1 MGLAAYFPS
10 LARQSKP
17 VLKSSEPDYKEVIQ
31 DPELIAF
38 YAANTPSLRRKAVL
52 ESSVTIGLTKEMA
65 ERLVSLR
72 NFRLHPI
79 SREERRKYMHRAADA
94 NCEEFQHVI
103 DECLDLPVN
112 WRDGRMPE
120 DIKRQENV
128 CSLAKER
135 YNTCL
140 KTQVKLLYG
149 LGYKMSGGNSTL
161 DTEIRRQANAIY
173 KSYYGTP
180 HHPREPTQGEVAKID
195 SGCRIVDTSDIR
207 VNYDD
212 V

>member
-1 MGLAAYFPS
+1 MGLAVYFPS

-17 VLKSSEPDYKEVIQ
+17 VLKSCEPDYKDIIQ

-38 YAANTPSLRRKAVL
+38 YEANTPSLRRKAVL
-52 ESSVTIGLTKEMA
+52 ESSVIVGLTKETA
-65 ERLVSLR
+65 EQLVSRR
-72 NFRLHPI
+72 NFGLHPM

-103 DECLDLPVN
+103 YECLDLPVS
-112 WRDGRMPE
+112 WRDGRTPE
-120 DIKRQENV
+120 DIKWQEDV
-128 CSLAKER
+128 CSCAKER

-149 LGYKMSGGNSTL
+149 LGYKISGGNSAL
-161 DTEIRRQANAIY
+161 DTEIRRQANAVY
-173 KSYYGTP
+173 MSYYGSP

-195 SGCRIVDTSDIR
+195 AGCRVVDSSSTM
-207 VNYDD
+207 
-212 V
+212 